1 MDGTWIPARKRGTAV
16 CPTIVFLAN
25 WQERGMRMKTLS
37 WVVVAIV
44 MIVACVVVYL
54 SGIRQPHLSDV
65 QQLKQVLAEAEA
77 AVESKDLNRAMS
89 LVSPAY
95 RDSYGTTKSILR
107 LEAIRAFRSAAAF
120 DVSLQDAR
128 IECKDDEAQV
138 ETDVLVDAIENGKR
152 SRVVDAHLKLDFKK
166 EPVRRWVF
174 LKVARWRLI
183 SVSGIS
189 TAFEEY

>member
-166 EPVRRWVF
+166 EPVCRWVF